1 MATFIGFSTIDQT
14 KKFTLTNTAL
24 VQRDFLNALNIQP
37 GEIPGRP
44 AYGTKIWG
52 FMFESQTPATMAA
65 MLQEIQRVAAG
76 DPRMYIADANVY
88 PQDNGVLI
96 ELQIQIV
103 PSNTAERLSI
113 FFDQDTRTAT
123 IA

>member
-1 MATFIGFSTIDQT
+1 
-14 KKFTLTNTAL
+14 
-24 VQRDFLNALNIQP
+24 
-37 GEIPGRP
+37 
-44 AYGTKIWG
+44 
-52 FMFESQTPATMAA
+52 MAA

-76 DPRMYIADANVY
+76 DPRIYIADANVY

-96 ELQIQIV
+96 ELQIQVV
-103 PSNTAERLSI
+103 PSNTAERLAI